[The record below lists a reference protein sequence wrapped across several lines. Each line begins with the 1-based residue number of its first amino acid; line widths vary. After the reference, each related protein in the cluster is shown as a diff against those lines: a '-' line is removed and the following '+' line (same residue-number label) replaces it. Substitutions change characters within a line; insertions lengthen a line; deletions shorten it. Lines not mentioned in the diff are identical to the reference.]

1 MARPRSEDRRN
12 SILLAATRVV
22 AAEGLG
28 ASTSAIAKEAG
39 VSNGSLFVYFDTKS
53 ILLNELYVSLKTEM
67 GATAIDG
74 LPVGNDPQ
82 DQVRHL
88 WDQWLRWARTHP
100 DKRRALAQ
108 LDVSDDITTES
119 RQAARSGFG
128 GIADLLDRSR
138 QNGPVR
144 SAPLA
149 FLLDL
154 MTAMADATVDAILRQ
169 PDRADEYSRVAFAA
183 LWRVLG

>member
-12 SILLAATRVV
+12 AILSAATRVV
-22 AAEGLG
+22 AAQGLG

-67 GATAIDG
+67 GVTVVDA
-74 LPVGNDPQ
+74 LPVDSNPRE
-82 DQVRHL
+82 QVRHL
-88 WDQWLRWARTHP
+88 WVRWLRWATTDP
-100 DKRRALAQ
+100 DKRRTLAQ
-108 LDVSDDITTES
+108 LDVSDDITPDS

-138 QNGPVR
+138 KDGPVR
-144 SAPLA
+144 DAPLG
-149 FLLDL
+149 FLLEL
-154 MTAMADATVDAILRQ
+154 MSSMADATIDAILRQ
-169 PDRADEYSRVAFAA
+169 PDRADDYSDIAFDA